1 LSHDHSQM
9 QSIALLQFVTFFK
22 LHHHSDDV
30 MMTDMKRNKL
40 FSHDLRTVVIIE
52 LYRIRIVQ

>member
-1 LSHDHSQM
+1 
-9 QSIALLQFVTFFK
+9 
-22 LHHHSDDV
+22 
-30 MMTDMKRNKL
+30 MKRNEL

>member
-1 LSHDHSQM
+1 M

-30 MMTDMKRNKL
+30 MMTDMKRNEL

>member
-1 LSHDHSQM
+1 
-9 QSIALLQFVTFFK
+9 
-22 LHHHSDDV
+22 
-30 MMTDMKRNKL
+30 MTDMKRNEL